1 MNGIERITRRIA
13 GDAQEA
19 ADARLSQARAEAD
32 QITAR
37 YRAEADAVQKELSE
51 RGEKAAAE
59 REERLISM
67 AQMEA
72 RKVILAAKQKTVDRA
87 YELALEKLCSLP
99 EARYVEVLAGLL
111 EDASATGTEEVLFSA
126 KDQKTVGQKA
136 VERANGKGR
145 RHLTLSKETADIRG
159 GFILR
164 GRNVEVNCAFET
176 LVRLQKGQ
184 GSGDVARL
192 LFPPETEKA
201 AKA

>member
-19 ADARLSQARAEAD
+19 ADARLSQARAEAE
-32 QITAR
+32 QIAAQ
-37 YRAEADAVQKELSE
+37 YRAQADAIQKDLAE

-72 RKVILAAKQKTVDRA
+72 RKVILAAKQETVNRA
-87 YELALEKLCSLP
+87 YDRALEKLCTLP
-99 EARYVEVLAGLL
+99 EERYIEVLAGLL
-111 EDASATGTEEVLFSA
+111 EDASATGTEEAVFSA
-126 KDQKTVGQKA
+126 KDRKTVGQKA
-136 VERANGKGR
+136 VDRANGKGK
-145 RHLTLSKETADIRG
+145 RHLTLSKDTADIRG

-164 GRNVEVNCAFET
+164 GRNVEVNCSFET

>member
-13 GDAQEA
+13 GDAREA
-19 ADARLSQARAEAD
+19 AEARLSEARAEAGR
-32 QITAR
+32 ISAR
-37 YRAEADAVQKELSE
+37 YQAQAEAIRKEAAE
-51 RGEKAAAE
+51 RNEKAAAE

-72 RKVILAAKQKTVDRA
+72 RKAALAAKQEAVSRA

-111 EDASATGTEEVLFSA
+111 QDASATGTEEVIFSA
-126 KDQKTVGQKA
+126 KDREAVGRKA
-136 VERANGKGR
+136 VDLANGKT
-145 RHLTLSKETADIRG
+145 RHLKLSKETADIGG

-176 LVRLQKGQ
+176 LVRVQKGQ

-192 LFPPETEKA
+192 LFPPAAAKA